1 MQRTTVHQCTE
12 ENYWAEKVMNTVFK
26 EFLQEQAQKHKAE
39 VDAGKVIVDEW
50 RTAIKGLFSQ
60 IREWL
65 KESDPEGLIE
75 IQESPQE
82 IKEPG
87 LGHYQVPRLNLRAF
101 GKWIGIIPKARRTVG
116 MAKPPQKSA
125 PERAEG
131 RVDITDEL
139 RRYVLYRFHQD
150 GRDSWLI
157 DGLDIGGHE
166 ASEKTWPGEGRYIPK
181 SEARPLNKEEF
192 ERALMSYLH

>member
-1 MQRTTVHQCTE
+1 MSTAFR
-12 ENYWAEKVMNTVFK
+12 
-26 EFLQEQAQKHKAE
+26 EFLHHLGEKHQAE
-39 VDAGKVIVDEW
+39 VNAGKATVDEW
-50 RTAIKGLFSQ
+50 RTAIERLFVK

-75 IQESPQE
+75 IKESQEE

-87 LGHYQVPRLNLRAF
+87 LGLYRVPRLNLRAF

-116 MAKPPQKSA
+116 TAQPRRKSV

-139 RRYVLYRFHQD
+139 RRYVLFRFRDD
-150 GRDSWLI
+150 GRDVWLI
-157 DGLDIGGHE
+157 EGLE
-166 ASEKTWPGEGRYIPK
+166 PAEKAWPGQVLYIPR
-181 SEARPLNKEEF
+181 SEPRPLDQEAF
-192 ERALMSYLH
+192 ETALMSYLR